1 MHQKDMPKTLIVYDI
16 HIKGMP
22 SYKTGPEEN
31 IDHRVTTPSH
41 LERNFKTLVVCRNYK
56 HRKST
61 TIFVSPSEVGN
72 TSSAV
77 LCL

>member
-41 LERNFKTLVVCRNYK
+41 LERNV
-56 HRKST
+56 
-61 TIFVSPSEVGN
+61 
-72 TSSAV
+72 
-77 LCL
+77 